1 MHAFYIP
8 LKTNTDPTAYMLSP
22 LQKCGSEGCL
32 LDCDFLPWHRSNLR
46 KRQQSCEESRPI
58 HDHKEQNPEKL
69 CPPSIHLEVPE
80 ATSCSQP
87 PLQDPGGVWRCHSE
101 GRLDQKGAPCQEET
115 EVVDKTGS
123 GWSLPSPKSLRKER
137 RLRGRVAAAK
147 QHLRNIFGG
156 SSKSL
161 ASSVESDLGSE
172 CDSSQQTRQRQKH
185 RRKRYKRNFLRLWSS
200 GNQDMH
206 SLRQPWGHEGRAA
219 DGAAPLL
226 PGPLSAMQ
234 AGSSRHEEEG
244 KKQPNELVT
253 SPKPTPEEAQEWA
266 ESLEKLLLHPYG
278 RSAFHSFLESE
289 FSEENLDFWVAC
301 EDYRKLQGCDKL
313 QDNARKIYD
322 QYITIQAPNEVNL
335 DSQTRDVT
343 NRNILLPTR
352 SCFEQAQ
359 KRIFG
364 LMEKDSYPRFL
375 RSIVYQSLVQP
386 NGRQK
391 NGPTMQRHVERIT
404 IVSSMRTK
412 AHPTPMI

>member
-1 MHAFYIP
+1 
-8 LKTNTDPTAYMLSP
+8 MLSP

-206 SLRQPWGHEGRAA
+206 SLR
-219 DGAAPLL
+219 
-226 PGPLSAMQ
+226 
-234 AGSSRHEEEG
+234 
-244 KKQPNELVT
+244 
-253 SPKPTPEEAQEWA
+253 PTPEEAQEWA

-391 NGPTMQRHVERIT
+391 NGPV
-404 IVSSMRTK
+404 
-412 AHPTPMI
+412 